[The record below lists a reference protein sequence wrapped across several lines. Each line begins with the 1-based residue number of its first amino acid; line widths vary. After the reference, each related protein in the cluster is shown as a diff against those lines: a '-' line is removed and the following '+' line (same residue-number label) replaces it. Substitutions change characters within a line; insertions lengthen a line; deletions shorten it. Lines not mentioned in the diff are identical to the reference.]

1 MEHTL
6 HEIVTDP
13 TVINY
18 ISNLRLEHK
27 QLLDII
33 EKYEI
38 ILERTSCRD
47 KHSPLLGDK

>member
-13 TVINY
+13 TVMNY

-38 ILERTSCRD
+38 LLERSGI
-47 KHSPLLGDK
+47 PF